1 MNATETFNSLF
12 APERPMAQTGLSVS
26 GKPWKVLVVDDEDDI
41 HSVLHMA
48 LKDMEVEGSPM
59 QLLDARSADEA
70 KRLLAQH
77 PDISLILLDVV
88 METELAGLSLVT
100 YVRKEL
106 CNRMVQIVLV
116 TGQPGHAPER
126 EVRTDYEINGYR
138 LKSELSIYNIYTSV
152 NLALRAYKTLRD
164 FREEPQDYEIGTE
177 LRLEQAIEVH
187 RKWRDQLK
195 AAAAAGEL
203 LDPPALR
210 RTDCCE
216 LGRWLHWQ
224 GRKLHGS
231 KPEFVKLMAR
241 HNDFHLSASM
251 VADAINEGECTD
263 AEKMFGA
270 NSQLAQASMDVEIAI
285 MKLMFAL
292 SS

>member
-1 MNATETFNSLF
+1 MNHPEPFTSLF
-12 APERPMAQTGLSVS
+12 APEVAGVPTSFPVHA
-26 GKPWKVLVVDDEDDI
+26 KPWKVLLVDDEDDI
-41 HSVLHMA
+41 HAVLHMA
-48 LKDMEVEGSPM
+48 LKDMEVEGYPL
-59 QLLDARSADEA
+59 QLLYARSADEA
-70 KRLLAQH
+70 KELLAEH

-116 TGQPGHAPER
+116 TGQPGHAPEL

-138 LKSELSIYNIYTSV
+138 LKSELSFYNIYTSV
-152 NLALRAYKTLRD
+152 NLALCAYKTLRD
-164 FREEPQDYEIGTE
+164 FREQPPDTEIDTE
-177 LRLEQAIEVH
+177 LRLEQAIDVH
-187 RKWRDQLK
+187 RKWREKLK
-195 AAAAAGEL
+195 AAASAGER
-203 LDPPALR
+203 LDPPSLR
-210 RTDCCE
+210 RSDCCE
-216 LGRWLHWQ
+216 LGRWLHAQ
-224 GRKLHGS
+224 GRKLYGS

-251 VADAINEGECTD
+251 VAESINDGECTD
-263 AEKMFGA
+263 AQKMLGE
-270 NSQLAQASMDVEIAI
+270 NSQFAQASMDVEIAI